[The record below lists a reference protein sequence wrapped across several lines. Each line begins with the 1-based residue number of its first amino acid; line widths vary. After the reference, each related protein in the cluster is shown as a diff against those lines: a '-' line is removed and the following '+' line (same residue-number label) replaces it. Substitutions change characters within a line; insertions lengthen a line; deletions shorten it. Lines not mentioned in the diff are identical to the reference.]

1 MRANP
6 RNARKHS
13 GKQIEQIAA
22 SICRFG
28 FIGAIIIDEH
38 RTVLAGHGRLAAA
51 KLLGLRRVPC
61 VQVDHL
67 DETAKRAYALAENR
81 LAELSSWNDEFLKL
95 ELAELETLGSD
106 FDLEVTGFDTVD
118 RDRLLGPEPDPRGH
132 RVDENG
138 FSNDPDDRIPVLAQ
152 DKPAVSRL
160 GDLWQLDRHLVLCGD
175 ALNEDDYLRLL
186 GDESVVQ
193 VIADSPYNVPVHG
206 HVSSKKGFREFQMA
220 SGEMSGDEFTTF
232 LARWLELAAKFAVDG
247 AIFHVFMD
255 WRHME
260 ELLAAARSV
269 GLKVKNLCV
278 WAKTHAGMGSFYR
291 SQHELVFVL
300 KCGAKAHVN
309 NFGLGGRGRSR
320 SNVWIYPSVHGP
332 RRGVSDADGGHPT
345 PKSVSCL
352 VDAIKDCS
360 RRGDAILDPFGGS
373 GSTLIGAERIARRA
387 RLIEIDP
394 HYVDLIVRRWQA
406 VTGRAAMLSGDGRT
420 HTALRTGRKRAAS
433 QSCGS
438 YRS

>member
-1 MRANP
+1 VKPHAVPSRHFMA
-6 RNARKHS
+6 
-13 GKQIEQIAA
+13 IA
-22 SICRFG
+22 
-28 FIGAIIIDEH
+28 
-38 RTVLAGHGRLAAA
+38 
-51 KLLGLRRVPC
+51 
-61 VQVDHL
+61 
-67 DETAKRAYALAENR
+67 
-81 LAELSSWNDEFLKL
+81 FL
-95 ELAELETLGSD
+95 TRPP
-106 FDLEVTGFDTVD
+106 T
-118 RDRLLGPEPDPRGH
+118 
-132 RVDENG
+132 
-138 FSNDPDDRIPVLAQ
+138 
-152 DKPAVSRL
+152 
-160 GDLWQLDRHLVLCGD
+160 
-175 ALNEDDYLRLL
+175 
-186 GDESVVQ
+186 VVQ

-269 GLKVKNLCV
+269 DLIVKNVCV

-300 KCGAKAHVN
+300 KCGTKPHIN

-360 RRGDAILDPFGGS
+360 RRGDVILDPFGGS
-373 GSTLIGAERIARRA
+373 GTTLIAAERIARGC
-387 RLIEIDP
+387 P
-394 HYVDLIVRRWQA
+394 
-406 VTGRAAMLSGDGRT
+406 GR
-420 HTALRTGRKRAAS
+420 
-433 QSCGS
+433 C
-438 YRS
+438 